1 MLLARPHRAIYSRSA
16 TQIINC
22 TNKAR
27 QIVPQSKHAECKNKR
42 RQRRYTTSTK
52 TQVTARCRHHPG
64 SPGRGHI
71 FLSDTRL
78 GHRHEVT
85 SVYCPRP
92 TSQISPTKVYMCT
105 SPCTVC
111 VPIRAPLQTDY
122 LFIPPQREKRSAGLP
137 AHRITCV
144 CVFVHAR
151 THTSAP
157 VCVYPAR
164 PVMSVLSGD
173 RLINV

>member
-16 TQIINC
+16 TAANTNVQIC
-22 TNKAR
+22 TNTAR
-27 QIVPQSKHAECKNKR
+27 QIVPQSKHAECKTKC
-42 RQRRYTTSTK
+42 RQRRYTMSTK
-52 TQVTARCRHHPG
+52 TQVTARCQHHPG

-105 SPCTVC
+105 STCTVC

-122 LFIPPQREKRSAGLP
+122 LFIPLQKEKRSVGLP

-144 CVFVHAR
+144 CVFVC
-151 THTSAP
+151 
-157 VCVYPAR
+157 VCVCT
-164 PVMSVLSGD
+164 LGHTHL
-173 RLINV
+173 RLCVFILLGL